1 MLTHNILDSAKKVDF
16 YNFLMQI
23 SQSIVKAWILIPFR
37 FCFLNDLQ
45 MKVDESESTIYL
57 KNDYGGGNVFEPSR
71 L

>member
-1 MLTHNILDSAKKVDF
+1 MDF
-16 YNFLMQI
+16 NSFQVL
-23 SQSIVKAWILIPFR
+23 F
-37 FCFLNDLQ
+37 FLNDLQ